1 MYELDESKYL
11 YLLFLLPILAA
22 IFLYVEFWKRKK
34 QKEFGDVE
42 LVKKL
47 SPEKSNFKPALKF
60 GILLLG
66 IAMLILGLVN
76 PKIGTKVE
84 KVKREGID
92 IVFAI
97 DVSKSMLCEDIAPN
111 RLEKS
116 KQVVSQ
122 IINNLG
128 SDRIG
133 IIAYA
138 GSAFPVLPITT
149 DYNVAKMFLQSM
161 NTGMVSSQGSNLDEA
176 IKLSEKYF
184 EGSPNTSKL
193 MIMITDGEDHSDG
206 AENAAEEAKKIGMKI
221 ITIGVGTTAGGPIP
235 NKKNRVIESFHRDKN
250 TGEVVVTKLRPE
262 ALEAIAKAAKG
273 GYINGNNTKQTVD
286 FIKKS
291 LNNIQKT
298 EFEATE
304 MKNFQSQFQWFLGIG
319 FFLLLLDVF
328 LLERKTKW
336 VQKLNLFNEKKD

>member
-1 MYELDESKYL
+1 
-11 YLLFLLPILAA
+11 
-22 IFLYVEFWKRKK
+22 
-34 QKEFGDVE
+34 
-42 LVKKL
+42 
-47 SPEKSNFKPALKF
+47 
-60 GILLLG
+60 
-66 IAMLILGLVN
+66 
-76 PKIGTKVE
+76 
-84 KVKREGID
+84 
-92 IVFAI
+92 
-97 DVSKSMLCEDIAPN
+97 
-111 RLEKS
+111 
-116 KQVVSQ
+116 
-122 IINNLG
+122 
-128 SDRIG
+128 
-133 IIAYA
+133 
-138 GSAFPVLPITT
+138 
-149 DYNVAKMFLQSM
+149 
-161 NTGMVSSQGSNLDEA
+161 
-176 IKLSEKYF
+176 
-184 EGSPNTSKL
+184 
-193 MIMITDGEDHSDG
+193 MITDGEDHSDG

-235 NKKNRVIESFHRDKN
+235 NKKNGVIESFHRDKN

-336 VQKLNLFNEKKD
+336 VQKLNLFNEKKNN